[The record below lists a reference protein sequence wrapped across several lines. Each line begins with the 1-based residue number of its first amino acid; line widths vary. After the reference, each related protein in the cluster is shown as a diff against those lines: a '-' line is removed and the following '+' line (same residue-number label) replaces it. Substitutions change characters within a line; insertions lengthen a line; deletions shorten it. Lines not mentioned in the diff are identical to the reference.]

1 VGVRKFVGDFAISAA
16 SGSVADDPI
25 DELGKGKDGTPSG
38 DADTDNSDE
47 NEEWFEDKFGF
58 GEEGETKV
66 DENEVLGELR
76 QDLEDKFGGELSA
89 SGHVVV
95 GVVLHADTA
104 EEERDD
110 T

>member
-1 VGVRKFVGDFAISAA
+1 MGVGDFVGNFAISTA
-16 SGSVADDPI
+16 SGSVADDPV
-25 DELGKGKDGTPSG
+25 DELGERKNGAPSR
-38 DADTDNSDE
+38 DADTDDRDE
-47 NEEWFEDKFGF
+47 DEEGFEDKFGF
-58 GEEGETKV
+58 SEEGKAEV
-66 DENEVLGELR
+66 YENEVLRELR
-76 QDLEDKFGGELSA
+76 HDLEDKFCSELST